1 MKILLLTNLFP
12 LTENLLIGIFITK
25 RLEQYKKLGI
35 DYVAV
40 PVWFQDDLFV
50 RIAKYLLRKSSFIPA
65 TNVGD
70 VDYSPLKCRRTVR
83 WLLWGV
89 LRRMSEAFDERAIS
103 IYSQHFAE
111 CAEKHL
117 DLSTFDLIHA
127 HGMYTPPAGL
137 IIQVLESLLC
147 TLQR

>member
-1 MKILLLTNLFP
+1 MIVLTNLFP
-12 LTENLLIGIFITK
+12 YEANLSGGIFITK

-89 LRRMSEAFDERAIS
+89 LRRISEAFDERAIS
-103 IYSQHFAE
+103 IYSQRFAE
-111 CAEKHL
+111 CVEKHL
-117 DLSTFDLIHA
+117 DLSAFDLIHA

>member
-1 MKILLLTNLFP
+1 MCCVKVIVLTNLFP
-12 LTENLLIGIFITK
+12 LRGNLSSAIFITK

-50 RIAKYLLRKSSFIPA
+50 RLAKYLLRKSSFIPA

-103 IYSQHFAE
+103 IYSQRFAE

-127 HGMYTPPAGL
+127 HGMYTH
-137 IIQVLESLLC
+137 
-147 TLQR
+147 QRV

>member
-12 LTENLLIGIFITK
+12 LTENLLSGIFITK

-50 RIAKYLLRKSSFIPA
+50 RLAKYLLRKSSFIPA
-65 TNVGD
+65 TDVGG

-83 WLLWGV
+83 WLLWEV
-89 LRRMSEAFDERAIS
+89 LRRISEIFDERAIS

-111 CAEKHL
+111 CVEKTLIFPH
-117 DLSTFDLIHA
+117 ST
-127 HGMYTPPAGL
+127 
-137 IIQVLESLLC
+137 
-147 TLQR
+147 